1 MRFTQERNELES
13 YIIKIK
19 AQNQDL
25 LVKSILYM
33 AEIERLHTIIF
44 ENEREED
51 MWRERVNEIEN
62 HHANQLQEHKK
73 QAENNLRDRL
83 KIEITQITH
92 QFSDEKK
99 SLENE
104 LNFLRGRNKELQD
117 SFTYITEE
125 NSRLRN
131 ELNAKESELEQL
143 RQKLNAL
150 RLEQERYSDEL
161 RITVQTQL
169 RADFEAQ
176 MKDLTGRFNTE
187 RIAFEDQIRQL
198 KNRIAEM
205 EHQLRQAQEHH
216 ENLDYHL
223 KDRQSEIETLK
234 RGHVELEK
242 RSAANLAEA
251 AEKHEREKRFHVE
264 DALRMLASQ
273 HDTNRLSLESKIRI
287 LEQKDQ
293 EYQQNLSLLSVEL
306 ERMSKVN
313 LDLKAELDNLRV
325 KNSSIERRNQVEL
338 DQLKIQLEAQYRA
351 ERVNKEYF
359 NEALLTLI
367 YRKI

>member
-1 MRFTQERNELES
+1 MTE
-13 YIIKIK
+13 
-19 AQNQDL
+19 
-25 LVKSILYM
+25 
-33 AEIERLHTIIF
+33 
-44 ENEREED
+44 
-51 MWRERVNEIEN
+51 
-62 HHANQLQEHKK
+62 
-73 QAENNLRDRL
+73 
-83 KIEITQITH
+83 
-92 QFSDEKK
+92 EKK
-99 SLENE
+99 TVENE
-104 LNFLRGRNKELQD
+104 LNFLKGRNKELQD
-117 SFTYITEE
+117 SFAYITEE

-143 RQKLNAL
+143 RQKLNL
-150 RLEQERYSDEL
+150 LSLEQERYADEL

-169 RADFEAQ
+169 RADFVIFYFLQSKTNSLKKEGQ

-205 EHQLRQAQEHH
+205 EHQMRQAQEHQ

-223 KDRQSEIETLK
+223 KDRQSEVETLK
-234 RGHVELEK
+234 RGHAELEK
-242 RSAANLAEA
+242 KSAARLAEV
-251 AEKHEREKRFHVE
+251 AEKHEREKKFHIE

-313 LDLKAELDNLRV
+313 LDLKSELDNMKV
-325 KNSSIERRNQVEL
+325 KYSSAERRNQVEL
-338 DQLKIQLEAQYRA
+338 DQLKIQLEAQFRA
-351 ERVNKEYF
+351 ERVF
-359 NEALLTLI
+359 FFI
-367 YRKI
+367 